1 MFFLE
6 IFHFIP
12 LPYLLFRGELSIEI
26 ITFVPKIKIYMK
38 KFLSLAIVI
47 LMATSTVVWGQG
59 KSNIEKNLEKIGLLN
74 VAEEIPGI
82 EVHMV
87 YATPYNFMGR
97 VLYNDLDEAYLVP
110 EAMEKL
116 RKAHEYLRKKRM
128 DLHLVVYDAARPRSI
143 QAEMWSVV
151 EGTDLEDFVAN
162 PHQGGGGPHNFGI
175 AVDVT
180 LVDCTGH
187 PIPMGSEYD
196 YFGDRSRVDMEQE
209 LFENGEIT
217 RRELL
222 NRRLLR
228 EVMTQAGWEVE
239 PSEWWHFN
247 AMPRAEAQKR
257 LPVIK

>member
-1 MFFLE
+1 MKR
-6 IFHFIP
+6 
-12 LPYLLFRGELSIEI
+12 YLILAVLMMIVCLNSANGQ
-26 ITFVPKIKIYMK
+26 K
-38 KFLSLAIVI
+38 KS
-47 LMATSTVVWGQG
+47 
-59 KSNIEKNLEKIGLLN
+59 KIEKELESIGLLN

-82 EVHMV
+82 EVYMV

-97 VLYNDLDEAYLVP
+97 VLYDELDEAYLTK
-110 EAMEKL
+110 EAMDMLKV
-116 RKAHEYLRKKRM
+116 ANDYLRKRRM

-143 QAEMWSVV
+143 QEQMWAVV

-162 PHQGGGGPHNFGI
+162 PHKRGGGPHNFGI
-175 AVDVT
+175 AVDVS

-196 YFGDRSRVDMEQE
+196 YFGDRSRVDKEQE

-228 EVMTQAGWEVE
+228 EVMTYAGWIVE

-247 AMPRAEAQKR
+247 CMPTSEAREK

>member
-1 MFFLE
+1 MNKQLS
-6 IFHFIP
+6 
-12 LPYLLFRGELSIEI
+12 LLFIAMML
-26 ITFVPKIKIYMK
+26 
-38 KFLSLAIVI
+38 IV
-47 LMATSTVVWGQG
+47 SSVWGQK
-59 KSNIEKNLEKIGLLN
+59 KSDVEKQLEKIGLQN
-74 VAEEIPGI
+74 VTEEIPGI
-82 EVHMV
+82 EVYMV
-87 YATPYNFMGR
+87 YATPYNFMSR
-97 VLYNDLDEAYLVP
+97 VLYEDLDEAYLVP

-116 RKAHEYLRKKRM
+116 RKANELLRKKRM

-143 QAEMWSVV
+143 QEQMWKVV
-151 EGTDLEDFVAN
+151 ENTELEDFVAN
-162 PHQGGGGPHNFGI
+162 PYKRGGGPHNYGV

-196 YFGDRSRVDMEQE
+196 YFGDRSRVDLEAE
-209 LFENGEIT
+209 LFEKGEIN

-228 EVMTQAGWEVE
+228 EIMTEAGWLVE

-247 AMPRAEAQKR
+247 AMPIAEASKK

>member
-1 MFFLE
+1 MNKQLS
-6 IFHFIP
+6 
-12 LPYLLFRGELSIEI
+12 LLFIAMMLI
-26 ITFVPKIKIYMK
+26 VP
-38 KFLSLAIVI
+38 S
-47 LMATSTVVWGQG
+47 VWGQK
-59 KSNIEKNLEKIGLLN
+59 KSDIEKQLEKIGLQN
-74 VAEEIPGI
+74 VTEEIPGI
-82 EVHMV
+82 EVYMV

-97 VLYNDLDEAYLVP
+97 VLYEDLDEAYLVP

-116 RKAHEYLRKKRM
+116 RKANELLRKKRM

-143 QAEMWSVV
+143 QEQMWKVV
-151 EGTDLEDFVAN
+151 ENTELEDFVAN
-162 PHQGGGGPHNFGI
+162 PYKRGGGPHNYGV

-196 YFGDRSRVDMEQE
+196 YFGERSRVDLEAE
-209 LFENGEIT
+209 LFEKGEIN

-228 EVMTQAGWEVE
+228 EIMTEAGWLVE

-247 AMPRAEAQKR
+247 AMPIAEASKK

>member
-1 MFFLE
+1 M
-6 IFHFIP
+6 P
-12 LPYLLFRGELSIEI
+12 DMI
-26 ITFVPKIKIYMK
+26 INILNDILMK
-38 KFLSLAIVI
+38 KILFSAII
-47 LMATSTVVWGQG
+47 LLMVASTSVWGQK
-59 KSNIEKNLEKIGLLN
+59 KSKIEKHLEELGLQN
-74 VAEEIPGI
+74 VAEQIPGI
-82 EVHMV
+82 EVYMV

-97 VLYNDLDEAYLVP
+97 VLYEDLDEAYLVP
-110 EAMEKL
+110 QAMEML
-116 RKAHEYLRKKRM
+116 RKANEYLRKRRM

-143 QAEMWSVV
+143 QEQMWKVV

-162 PHQGGGGPHNFGI
+162 PHRRGGGPHNFGI

-180 LVDCTGH
+180 LVDCAGN

-196 YFGDRSRVDMEQE
+196 YFGDRSRSDMEQE

-228 EVMTQAGWEVE
+228 EVMTHAGWIVE

-247 AMPRAEAQKR
+247 AMPTAEAREK
-257 LPVIK
+257 LPVIL

>member
-1 MFFLE
+1 MNKQLLLILTVLMF
-6 IFHFIP
+6 IA
-12 LPYLLFRGELSIEI
+12 S
-26 ITFVPKIKIYMK
+26 
-38 KFLSLAIVI
+38 SA
-47 LMATSTVVWGQG
+47 WGQK
-59 KSNIEKNLEKIGLLN
+59 KSDIEKGLEKNGLQN

-82 EVHMV
+82 KVYMV

-97 VLYNDLDEAYLVP
+97 VLYEDLDEAYLVP

-116 RKAHEYLRKKRM
+116 RKANDLLRKKRM
-128 DLHLVVYDAARPRSI
+128 DLHLMVYDAARPRSI
-143 QAEMWSVV
+143 QEQMWKVV
-151 EGTDLEDFVAN
+151 ENTDLEDFVAN
-162 PHQGGGGPHNFGI
+162 PNKSGGGPHNYGV

-196 YFGDRSRVDMEQE
+196 YFGDRSRADLEIE
-209 LFENGEIT
+209 LFEKGEIN

-228 EVMTQAGWEVE
+228 EIMTEAGWLVE

-247 AMPRAEAQKR
+247 AMPITEASKK
-257 LPVIK
+257 LLVIK

>member
-1 MFFLE
+1 MKRFAV
-6 IFHFIP
+6 
-12 LPYLLFRGELSIEI
+12 LLVVMMALCLNYASAQ
-26 ITFVPKIKIYMK
+26 K
-38 KFLSLAIVI
+38 KS
-47 LMATSTVVWGQG
+47 
-59 KSNIEKNLEKIGLLN
+59 KLEKELESIGLLN
-74 VAEEIPGI
+74 VAEEIPGV
-82 EVHMV
+82 EVYMV

-97 VLYNDLDEAYLVP
+97 VLYEDLDEAYLTK
-110 EAMEKL
+110 EAMDML
-116 RKAHEYLRKKRM
+116 RVANDYLRKRRM

-143 QAEMWSVV
+143 QEQMWAVV

-162 PHQGGGGPHNFGI
+162 PHKRGGGPHNYGI

-196 YFGDRSRVDMEQE
+196 YFGNRSRVDMEQQ
-209 LFENGEIT
+209 LFEDGEIT

-228 EVMTQAGWEVE
+228 EVMTHAGWIVE

-247 AMPRAEAQKR
+247 CMPTSQAREK

>member
-1 MFFLE
+1 MR
-6 IFHFIP
+6 
-12 LPYLLFRGELSIEI
+12 LLYNKRILTLK
-26 ITFVPKIKIYMK
+26 ITNMRKVLLAFVVIMMVASTSVWAQK
-38 KFLSLAIVI
+38 KS
-47 LMATSTVVWGQG
+47 
-59 KSNIEKNLEKIGLLN
+59 KIEKELEALGLQN

-82 EVHMV
+82 EVYMV

-97 VLYNDLDEAYLVP
+97 VLYDELDEAYLVP
-110 EAMEKL
+110 EAMEML
-116 RKAHEYLRKKRM
+116 RKANDYLRKRRM

-143 QAEMWSVV
+143 QEQMWKVV

-162 PHQGGGGPHNFGI
+162 PHKRGGGPHNFGI

-196 YFGDRSRVDMEQE
+196 YFGDRSRSDMEQE

-228 EVMTQAGWEVE
+228 EVMTHAGWIVE

-247 AMPRAEAQKR
+247 AMPTAQAREK

>member
-1 MFFLE
+1 MKR
-6 IFHFIP
+6 
-12 LPYLLFRGELSIEI
+12 YLILAVLMMIVCLNSANGQ
-26 ITFVPKIKIYMK
+26 K
-38 KFLSLAIVI
+38 KS
-47 LMATSTVVWGQG
+47 
-59 KSNIEKNLEKIGLLN
+59 KIEKELESIGLLN
-74 VAEEIPGI
+74 VAEEIPGV
-82 EVHMV
+82 EVYMV

-97 VLYNDLDEAYLVP
+97 VLYEDLDEAYLTK
-110 EAMEKL
+110 EAMDML
-116 RKAHEYLRKKRM
+116 RVANDYLRKRRM

-143 QAEMWSVV
+143 QEQMWAVV

-162 PHQGGGGPHNFGI
+162 PHKRGGGPHNYGI

-196 YFGDRSRVDMEQE
+196 YFGNRSRVDMEQQ
-209 LFENGEIT
+209 LFEDGEIT

-228 EVMTQAGWEVE
+228 EVMTHAGWIVE

-247 AMPRAEAQKR
+247 CMPTAQAREK